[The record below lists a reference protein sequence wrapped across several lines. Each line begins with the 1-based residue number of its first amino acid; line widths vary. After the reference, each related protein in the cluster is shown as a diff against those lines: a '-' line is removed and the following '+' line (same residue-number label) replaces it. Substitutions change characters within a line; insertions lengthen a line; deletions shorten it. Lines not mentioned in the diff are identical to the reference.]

1 MLSKLVNEL
10 SFKVEEQG
18 IRRSLNLEGVKGET
32 NRETEVWHFMEA
44 GFELI
49 T

>member
-18 IRRSLNLEGVKGET
+18 IRRSVNLEGVKGET
-32 NRETEVWHFMEA
+32 YKETEGWPFMEA
-44 GFELI
+44 GF
-49 T
+49 